1 MPELPKTQ
9 SFERKARLEDFLDDA
24 NKNTQN
30 KKDNKNYSSNDVNIE
45 KNQQE
50 FGNRKRIKP

>member
-1 MPELPKTQ
+1 MPDPA
-9 SFERKARLEDFLDDA
+9 SFSRKAKLEDFLDNDETPIQ
-24 NKNTQN
+24 NTQN
-30 KKDNKNYSSNDVNIE
+30 KYKNYSNNDTITIE

>member
-1 MPELPKTQ
+1 MPDPA
-9 SFERKARLEDFLDDA
+9 SFSRKAKLEDFLDDDD
-24 NKNTQN
+24 KHTQNTQN
-30 KKDNKNYSSNDVNIE
+30 KYKNYSNNDTITIE

>member
-1 MPELPKTQ
+1 MQEVPQ
-9 SFERKARLEDFLDDA
+9 SRPVKLEDLFDEIKPIRA
-24 NKNTQN
+24 
-30 KKDNKNYSSNDVNIE
+30 NYSKVHHTHSNTIE

>member
-1 MPELPKTQ
+1 MSENSPET
-9 SFERKARLEDFLDDA
+9 STFSRSACFEDFFDDS
-24 NKNTQN
+24 
-30 KKDNKNYSSNDVNIE
+30 KKQNKNYKNDRNTIE

>member
-1 MPELPKTQ
+1 MPDPT
-9 SFERKARLEDFLDDA
+9 SFSRKAKLEDFLDDDDKP
-24 NKNTQN
+24 NQTTQN
-30 KKDNKNYSSNDVNIE
+30 KYKNYSNNDTITIE

>member
-1 MPELPKTQ
+1 MPDPA
-9 SFERKARLEDFLDDA
+9 SFSRKAKLEDFLDDDKS
-24 NKNTQN
+24 NQNTQN
-30 KKDNKNYSSNDVNIE
+30 KYKNYSNNDSVVIE

>member
-1 MPELPKTQ
+1 MSEIPKPH
-9 SFERKARLEDFLDDA
+9 SRPLRIDDLFDEV
-24 NKNTQN
+24 KPVQN
-30 KKDNKNYSSNDVNIE
+30 NYSNKYNRNNHNSIE

>member
-1 MPELPKTQ
+1 MPEILKTQ
-9 SFERKARLEDFLDDA
+9 SFERKACLEDFLDD

-30 KKDNKNYSSNDVNIE
+30 KKDNKNHSNNNVNIE

>member
-1 MPELPKTQ
+1 MPEIFKTQ
-9 SFERKARLEDFLDDA
+9 SFERKACLEDFLDD

-30 KKDNKNYSSNDVNIE
+30 KKDNKNHSNNNVNIE